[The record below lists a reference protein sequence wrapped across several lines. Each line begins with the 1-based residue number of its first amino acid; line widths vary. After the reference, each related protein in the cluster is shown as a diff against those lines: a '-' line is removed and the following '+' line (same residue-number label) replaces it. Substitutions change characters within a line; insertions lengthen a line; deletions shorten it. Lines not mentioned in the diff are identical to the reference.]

1 VKFLEAFEKHFA
13 TVHRL
18 DTNKLRNAAKFYGH
32 LMYTETIDWSGLNVI
47 NLTEDDTTA
56 SSRIFIKILFQELFE
71 NLGMELFRAR
81 LQEENLQIHLN
92 GVFPRDSVKNA
103 RFSINFFTSIG
114 LGAITVDLR
123 EWLKNAPKLL
133 MEQKLKEYEE
143 LNQLSSDS
151 DSDSD
156 SSSSSSSSSE
166 NSSKGNMV
174 KKQGSSS
181 DSKSNS
187 SDKSSVSS
195 ESD

>member
-1 VKFLEAFEKHFA
+1 
-13 TVHRL
+13 
-18 DTNKLRNAAKFYGH
+18 
-32 LMYTETIDWSGLNVI
+32 
-47 NLTEDDTTA
+47 LTEDDTTA

-71 NLGMELFRAR
+71 NLGMELFKCR
-81 LQEENLQIHLN
+81 LQEPSLQTHLR
-92 GVFPRDSVKNA
+92 GIFPQDSVKNA

-166 NSSKGNMV
+166 KSSKG
-174 KKQGSSS
+174 KKSNKSSS
-181 DSKSNS
+181 SSGSNSNS
-187 SDKSSVSS
+187 SRSSVSS